1 MGSTAMTPI
10 SPNTSA
16 SAPLAHHSP
25 TVAALTSSTY
35 TCTPLMRSCA
45 ACGAARHRAGLALR
59 RRARGSG
66 HATSRARG
74 RASLRDAPMKA
85 WTNSCDRFFSEQN
98 IHKPTSFKSS
108 WHARRPRSAACAQ
121 GTRRRPLG
129 RGRRGRASES
139 GSRRTSLTSRPGR
152 YTSSSSAQQATL
164 PRHAIG
170 SAIAIQASHDGCVP
184 PRPISC
190 GRPARTRSM
199 LGAHDTMSRILGRT
213 GRRAGWWCSR
223 PSGPP
228 CADASAAACVGV
240 WGRAGG
246 PGAGQSTPRPRL
258 GVARCCRLY
267 GSAQLYAGAGNMC
280 MLPLQAYLTPHTRVS
295 AAAPGWRRCSGGC

>member
-85 WTNSCDRFFSEQN
+85 WTNSCDRFFSEQDV
-98 IHKPTSFKSS
+98 HTPTRLKSS
-108 WHARRPRSAACAQ
+108 WHARRPRGAACAP
-121 GTRRRPLG
+121 GTRRRPPG

-164 PRHAIG
+164 PRHATG

-199 LGAHDTMSRILGRT
+199 LSAHDTMSRNLGRT

-223 PSGPP
+223 PSGRPALMPP
-228 CADASAAACVGV
+228 LLHAWASGVGREGQV
-240 WGRAGG
+240 L
-246 PGAGQSTPRPRL
+246 GQSTPRPRL

-267 GSAQLYAGAGNMC
+267 GSAQLYAGASNMC

-295 AAAPGWRRCSGGC
+295 AAAPGWRRCSAGC